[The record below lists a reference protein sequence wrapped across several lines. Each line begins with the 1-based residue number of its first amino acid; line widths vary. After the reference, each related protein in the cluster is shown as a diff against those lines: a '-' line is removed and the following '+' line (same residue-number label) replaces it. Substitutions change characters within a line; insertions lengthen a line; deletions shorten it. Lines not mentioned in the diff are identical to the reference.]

1 MRMIRNLKKKKQLQM
16 KIRYSA
22 ILFIILGL
30 FQACSVEKF
39 IPEDEFLYT
48 GADITIE
55 SDTTIADK
63 TQLKTELTNVL
74 RPKPNSKILGM
85 RPGLYFHYKSQREKP
100 GFINKFLNK
109 KLGEEPVY
117 LSDVDL
123 INTEDLLLNRLEN
136 RGFFYSRVSSDS
148 QENEESKTASVS
160 YELTVPN
167 PYIMETYQLDTDSL
181 LVYRDIKKNLDNT
194 LLEPN
199 MRFDLP
205 KLKLERER
213 IDLDLKKKGY
223 YNFNPGF
230 LIFEADTNQY
240 DQKKFDLF
248 LRLKKDV
255 PSKSVIPYQ
264 ISNVNVYA
272 NYNVD
277 EDSLT
282 RNYKRYED
290 KNYFQDELI
299 FKPKYLDPY
308 ILIETGDTYDPVKS
322 RNTSRRL
329 GSIGSYKFVN
339 IRYDEVDTLATDSIG
354 LLEANIFLSPLKKR
368 AIRAELQAVTKS
380 NSFAGPHL
388 ALSFLNRNLFKGGE
402 SLKISA
408 NLGYEFQ
415 MGSGGNLPGS
425 NSLQLGL
432 TNDLIIPRLLF
443 PVKFSKNFFKYDI
456 PKTKISLGGD
466 YLRRSQL
473 FTLASLSTTFGYLW
487 NANRYVSHEFNP
499 ISLNYVSLTDVTPEF
514 QDILDKNPF
523 LESSFDQEFIS
534 GLTYSF
540 IYNGLIDGN
549 KTNAFFLNTNVDIAG
564 NSMSLIGKEADDSDK
579 KEVFGLEYA
588 QYAKLDID
596 LRYHLRLGNQH
607 VVATRLF
614 AGYGH
619 PYGNSDVMPFS
630 KQYFSGGPYSV
641 RAFRTRS
648 LGPGTFNPAEPDQ
661 IPDEESNQENP
672 DDPNDEIEN
681 VGFRD
686 QTGNIRFEANAEY
699 RFPIV
704 TYLNGAFF
712 IDAGN
717 VWTSDAQP
725 ETTNLTGD
733 GSGKFESDFLN
744 ELGIGAGAGLRIDIQ
759 SFVIRF
765 DLAFPMHDPRKPIGE
780 RWVNDFGSPVFNFA
794 IGYPF

>member
-1 MRMIRNLKKKKQLQM
+1 MEKRKNKNLKTKKNQQM
-16 KIRYSA
+16 RIKYFGIFL
-22 ILFIILGL
+22 ILIGL
-30 FQACSVEKF
+30 IQACSVKKF

-48 GADITIE
+48 GSSISID
-55 SDTTIADK
+55 SDTTITNK
-63 TQLKTELTNVL
+63 PQLKTELENVL
-74 RPKPNSKILGM
+74 RPEANTKILGM
-85 RPGLYFHYKSQREKP
+85 RPGLYFHYKAQRENP

-109 KLGEEPVY
+109 KLGEKPVY
-117 LSDVDL
+117 LSDVNL
-123 INTEDLLLNRLEN
+123 ANTEDLLLNRLEN

-148 QENEESKTASVS
+148 EKNDDSKTASVS
-160 YELTVPN
+160 YELKVPE
-167 PYIMETYQLDTDSL
+167 PYTMETYQLDTDTL
-181 LVYRDIKKNLDNT
+181 IVYRDIKDNLDET
-194 LLEPN
+194 ILEEG

-205 KLKLERER
+205 ELKMERER
-213 IDLDLKKKGY
+213 IDLHLKKQGY

-240 DQKKFDLF
+240 DNKKFDLF

-255 PSKSVIPYQ
+255 PPKSVIPYR
-264 ISNVNVYA
+264 ISNVNVYP

-277 EDSLT
+277 EDSLI

-299 FKPKYLDPY
+299 FKPEYLDPY
-308 ILIETGDTYDPVKS
+308 ILIETGDNYDPQKS

-339 IRYDEVDTLATDSIG
+339 IRYDEIDTLATDSLG

-388 ALSFLNRNLFKGGE
+388 ALTFSNRNLFKGGE
-402 SLKISA
+402 RLDISA
-408 NLGYEFQ
+408 NLGYEVQ
-415 MGSGGNLPGS
+415 MGSTGEAGR
-425 NSLQLGL
+425 NSIQLGL
-432 TNDLIIPRLLF
+432 QNDLIIPRLLF
-443 PVKFSKNFFKYDI
+443 PIEISENYFKYDI
-456 PKTKISLGGD
+456 PKTRIGLGGD

-473 FTLASLSTTFGYLW
+473 FSLASLSATFGYFW
-487 NANRYVSHEFNP
+487 NANRYVSHQFDP
-499 ISLNYVSLTDVTPEF
+499 VSLNFVRLSNVTEEF
-514 QDILDKNPF
+514 DQILKDNPF
-523 LESSFDQEFIS
+523 LESSFDQEFIA
-534 GLTYSF
+534 GLNYSF
-540 IYNGLIDGN
+540 TYNGLIDVN
-549 KTNAFFLNTNVDIAG
+549 KKHVFFLNSNLDVAG
-564 NSMSLIGKEADDSDK
+564 NTMSLLGKEAESGK
-579 KEVFGLEYA
+579 KEILGLEYA
-588 QYAKLDID
+588 QYAKLDMD
-596 LRYHLRLGNQH
+596 FRYHFRFGKAQTI
-607 VVATRLF
+607 ATRLF

-648 LGPGTFNPAEPDQ
+648 LGPGTYDPSIDNLIED
-661 IPDEESNQENP
+661 DDDNGEN
-672 DDPNDEIEN
+672 DNN
-681 VGFRD
+681 LGYRD

-699 RFPIV
+699 RFPII

-712 IDAGN
+712 VDAGN
-717 VWTSDAQP
+717 VWTTDANP
-725 ETTNLTGD
+725 ETTNITGE
-733 GSGKFESDFLN
+733 SGQISADFLT

-765 DLAFPMHDPRKPIGE
+765 DLAFPLHDPREPAGE